1 MKSWFGVL
9 AFGAVLAVV
18 QQDGAH
24 AHTTHLGDEH
34 QHSRPRRRLEPNA
47 NIAAIIEDEIS
58 KGVKH
63 PRFTLT
69 ASVES
74 PASQN
79 GLRRNLNSE
88 TDGEL
93 FEVHVV
99 LTDPSVT
106 EATSISING
115 GESKPANST
124 TKFLVADHHAD
135 VSEESSSTF
144 VILAVNEENGSVK
157 GIVHKGDQ
165 LVMWVQESGET
176 AVVSNASYDPPQ
188 DWTCNIDEIALDA
201 ETSRRLAKNKNRE
214 GSHDHD
220 DDHSH
225 SSHSSHSDNH
235 FNLGN
240 FAQQLGVE
248 KMNLQSQ
255 RRRIYATD
263 DWPNE
268 YSYQVDMYIEVDT
281 AMVAFHDPG
290 DTTANMPNTVDY
302 INALI
307 TGKCLIFFMDQ
318 DWINHFFDL
327 IFMSTSIK
335 AISTIYMREVD
346 TKCKRYFSP
355 IYLTYNLVL

>member
-24 AHTTHLGDEH
+24 AAHPGDDR
-34 QHSRPRRRLEPNA
+34 QHSRPRRRRLEPNA
-47 NIAAIIEDEIS
+47 NIAAIIEEEIS
-58 KGVKH
+58 NGVKH

-69 ASVES
+69 ASVKS

-144 VILAVNEENGSVK
+144 VILAVNEEDGSVK

-165 LVMWVQESGET
+165 LVKWVQESGET

-225 SSHSSHSDNH
+225 SSHSHNH

-248 KMNLQSQ
+248 KMNLQSR

-281 AMVAFHDPG
+281 AMVNYHDPN
-290 DTTANMPNTVDY
+290 DTSNMPNTVNY
-302 INALI
+302 INALM
-307 TGKCLIFFMDQ
+307 TGKYFM
-318 DWINHFFDL
+318 
-327 IFMSTSIK
+327 
-335 AISTIYMREVD
+335 
-346 TKCKRYFSP
+346 
-355 IYLTYNLVL
+355 YL

>member
-1 MKSWFGVL
+1 MKSLIRAL
-9 AFGAVLAVV
+9 AFGAVLAAV

-24 AHTTHLGDEH
+24 AHATHLGDEH

-225 SSHSSHSDNH
+225 SSHSHNH

-281 AMVAFHDPG
+281 AMVNYHDP
-290 DTTANMPNTVDY
+290 DDAANMPNTVEY

-307 TGKCLIFFMDQ
+307 TGKCLIFFMDR
-318 DWINHFFDL
+318 DCINNFFNL
-327 IFMSTSIK
+327 IFIDLCIE
-335 AISTIYMREVD
+335 AISTIYTREVD
-346 TKCKRYFSP
+346 TKCKRYFSF
-355 IYLTYNLVL
+355 INLSFNVV